1 MQELTIKEFIEE
13 LITLTGLE
21 QNEIADKMYL
31 TQSSVWNF
39 RKVGNPNLRIVQDLA
54 GVILD
59 TKGLALH
66 ILIGYDKI
74 RFQDFDYKMFH
85 LTYGNGMS
93 VLELKET
100 AAKIGVNH
108 NTLRTRLSR
117 SSCSMKNLAE
127 HLAGIGYEMIFE
139 LNGIKYNL
147 TWK

>member
-59 TKGLALH
+59 TKG
-66 ILIGYDKI
+66 
-74 RFQDFDYKMFH
+74 
-85 LTYGNGMS
+85 MS

-100 AAKIGVNH
+100 ADMIGVNH

-127 HLAGIGYEMIFE
+127 HLEGIGYEMIFE

>member
-39 RKVGNPNLRIVQDLA
+39 RKVGNPNLRIIQDLA

-66 ILIGYDKI
+66 ILIGEDKI

-85 LTYGNGMS
+85 FTYGNGMS

-100 AAKIGVNH
+100 AAMIGVNH